1 MVEFRPCLPE
11 ERTRGRNGT
20 GAPAVPPG
28 RPRGASPPPHRH
40 SRRLSGTPVPYPGAA
55 LEPLPALDSCDSSRV
70 RWDRAATASRP
81 WGRKVVFAARL
92 RTQGLRWGVGRRAC
106 VYMCV
111 PAPSAAWDRRLKE
124 GNCQIGASC

>member
-1 MVEFRPCLPE
+1 MG
-11 ERTRGRNGT
+11 RGRRLCHPAGQGVRLHHPIGT
-20 GAPAVPPG
+20 AAGSLG
-28 RPRGASPPPHRH
+28 HQS
-40 SRRLSGTPVPYPGAA
+40 LNPGAA